1 MLPKQGLHSTNHLT
15 RSTME
20 GSVEDH
26 GEWMGLEGRYNPQ
39 GWLVLREESW
49 FVSHSDAR
57 CNIKCGSTHLSV
69 ILWTVQ

>member
-1 MLPKQGLHSTNHLT
+1 MLPKQELHSLNHLT
-15 RSTME
+15 SSTME

-39 GWLVLREESW
+39 ESW
-49 FVSHSDAR
+49 LVSHSDVR

-69 ILWTVQ
+69 IL